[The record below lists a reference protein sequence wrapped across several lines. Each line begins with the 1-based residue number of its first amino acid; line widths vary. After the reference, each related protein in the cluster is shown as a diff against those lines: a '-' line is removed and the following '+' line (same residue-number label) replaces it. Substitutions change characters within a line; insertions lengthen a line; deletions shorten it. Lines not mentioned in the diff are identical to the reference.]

1 MKNPDYNQW
10 NTEKQLRKEAGG
22 KSERRSAYLFQLI
35 TTQKTLQGVNGSFDG
50 SKAVMK

>member
-10 NTEKQLRKEAGG
+10 NTEKQLRKAGG

-35 TTQKTLQGVNGSFDG
+35 TIQKTLQGVNGSFDG